1 MVNSSP
7 AYGYSSVPA
16 RVPERQTKTNIVVID
31 GHNLYNSK
39 VLDHHPPPRVD
50 RGDEDDDAYTRG
62 SSGGVD
68 DTWAEKN
75 STCLRE
81 ILNFLFRSDSRLYAE
96 KYGVTAEDYR
106 RQLRLYESPQA
117 LLKRPIGAYV
127 IEQTIWFVVKRQYR
141 FQTDNL
147 YNQLEDVAVQL
158 LNLCLRE
165 TPPKSQIVGPDILLL
180 ALTEYHNRLFSNYY
194 KWCDYLGEEPFPWQK
209 PPWMSEGYCSG
220 GPNDTPLTDVT
231 VMGCKETPPG
241 GAKTVLFSAALRQ
254 EAQQMM
260 YEVALFKL
268 LWGEAANL
276 RHTPELLCWLFHW
289 MCMAWDPEFKA
300 EEEFVDLIRD
310 VLQRIRDEQW
320 YLAST
325 LRSPDHGGRLLYDDI
340 NEVFWERAA
349 VSLLRKERAAAL
361 NERREA
367 ATRSQSW
374 HMDASIAEDRPGTS
388 GGPRLSFTR
397 ENLNMFVHKLLNGTK
412 PSEGI
417 KTFMERR
424 TYLQHVPVYLQ
435 VLRSFWRVIAWHGVT
450 FSLLFFLKA
459 VVDDESTAELAFT
472 WNRTVVTSVVLH
484 ALGPLFDLIL
494 LNWRALRKQHF
505 WQFFFQDNV
514 VSLTR
519 IIFFAV
525 VCAVVEIEGMQSPLL
540 HWNGTVGAAYLF
552 FYFAHGLHYYL
563 FVRVK
568 GQMPV
573 FHLLWRLPFVSYIV
587 KPSTFTGN
595 TPLLAEDIGHVARYI
610 LFWIPVIAL
619 KTSYWL
625 FCALPSLVEATKH
638 IELAIAR
645 PYIMGSMT
653 GFIERSP
660 TMLKTVLWTPA
671 FLIWLFDLQIFF
683 LLAGAIYGSLDG
695 CWRRVGFFKS
705 SRKIQKRLLPVLSS
719 APAFDVAS
727 LLKQTLRPGEKE
739 DRAISQRPK
748 LDRRE
753 SMRRAFSRVD
763 SVRAEGPIT
772 TVDSRAGSPQRSSTK
787 VQYQNCKDPYRNMVP
802 LLRTASLA
810 NRAVRGE
817 CVDDRAIARKRFGFL
832 WNEVVHSWRLE
843 DIISNAEAEKLCFNE
858 LPLLAIRNGDWSLT
872 RLPRREP
879 FIQWNRSTFRLPVYC
894 YCDVVLGFL
903 KKCEIFHHQI
913 NDSMARFGSK
923 AHIARQFFREHLSDD
938 PDHQDPRF
946 EDLLHIEACTE
957 IAEALC
963 LYVAR
968 YFEHGADLV
977 DAMMDLWNWLKEDG
991 SRLLWINLISL
1002 KDLVPVLD
1010 RLFTVLQRTG
1020 TWGKNADSDLHK
1032 CNEKLKQGLSCLVLL
1047 PSSDP
1052 EKLVTAELPDAVKEY
1067 LTNINICF
1075 GTPRRE
1081 TMPSVFPQ
1089 PVEVE
1094 EVNGMVRQFQI
1105 IMSHTQQL
1113 HLAQEESISHDP
1125 YLMPMTAEQMAEY
1138 RCLHAI
1144 LCEADADVFTGE
1156 PDENIQRP
1164 LLPQTEESDASKL
1177 LLAKT
1182 EHAVKMYFR
1191 RATRILRASNPYFTT
1206 TEADRRLKHFANS
1219 LLMKMP
1225 ESPEI
1230 HKMISMV
1237 TLTPYYREEAALDLQ
1252 DLEKPTEEGVSK
1264 MELLRSLHQTEFE
1277 HFLERVDRE
1286 KEMFTIHQELENRVT
1301 DSPRERRQAAADVR
1315 FQMLQ
1320 SGLLQRYDRFCEA
1333 LQEWASYRGQVLIRT
1348 VRGMMYHERAI
1359 RMQAYLEQT
1368 PYESLHLCHDLNRL
1382 DFGQLESIRS
1392 PEAELWLEVL
1402 QIPPAYELSTTVAST
1417 ARLKYQYIVAA
1428 QEFGNDN
1435 KVMPAP
1441 AGKELAPAAR
1451 SSLLRKIWLYKL
1463 LVRNPN
1469 LRIATIEAEVDRR
1482 GVPTGHKLSRLY
1494 RLTANP
1500 DLLRER
1506 VATPATHLQ
1515 AVGEIRSRYER
1526 KMVGVPVRAA
1536 RMPKPFVPLPH
1547 MPFCNEEDS
1556 APSEPFS
1563 IKTRAGKKSGDTDSE
1578 AGERSGA
1585 STNSCHGSFTSGGC
1599 AGDSVRNNSYTVV
1612 AKPHAREGPPV
1623 GAEVAHKT
1631 TKVPNWVQEERK
1643 RLLNTVG
1650 HLDRADCNPAAVD
1663 SEWPAYPEECTEDEY
1678 YSSDRMSEMREEF
1691 GKAEPIHRKEASFQ
1705 DGAAPGAF
1713 DSKLANMIRRIQQ
1726 RKSQDQEAAQHAQT
1740 LLRKMTAKSG
1750 LPPQRLPTTT
1760 AERNDSDIVGLTPSL
1775 HVRSEAKHLAIR
1787 GSTVGTTSCNKSS
1800 ASVRS
1805 SLPSCHPLDERFSAN
1820 HMFGQ
1825 KPSAWTGTHSFKANL
1840 QPSWSTWREA
1850 TIRDSTKSIYVEDEK
1865 QCLTLLERQHSR
1877 ELARDRDFFAR
1888 ACRPR
1893 TSLSPTDDSSEM
1905 RGSQNT
1911 IRRNIFSELSNA
1923 FSSGAASFFMEE
1935 VTEETGSLEDGD
1947 VQRGLQHINRRGR
1960 RNSIITLHSLR
1971 AQEIVVQSSERGD
1984 TSQSAAMLTC
1994 SSGAACSAPPGGERG
2009 VSITMNGDNDE
2020 RTTGH
2025 ILKFRND
2032 GFHAN
2037 APPLTREQQRSGDK
2051 TPHEQQAGTHDH
2063 AGRQIQQQIVSSET
2077 CATRQRRSSYSG
2089 GEEGPDVPRTFAD
2102 RVAMFEELFGK
2113 KARRTLSTP
2122 ESRKA
2127 GNEAKGSQSGRRPE
2141 MIWLSRRGPM
2151 RLEAVYTV
2159 RLPLVLDE
2167 KGEPWARYPIIGPG
2181 KPENQNHAMIFTRME
2196 TMQVVDM
2203 NMEGYLEE
2211 TLKLRNLLQEFVAHP
2226 RMRILGF
2233 REHIFTE
2240 NVSSLASY
2248 MALQENIFTT
2258 TNQRF
2263 YHEPLQ
2269 VRMHYGHPDV
2279 FDRFF
2284 VQTCGSCSKASNGI
2298 NLSEDVFAGFN
2309 CTARGYSVRHV
2320 DYIQCGKGRDV
2331 GLQQVVMFEKK
2342 IAGGNAEQMLSR
2354 DVCRMA
2360 ANMDFF
2366 RLLSMYFSGPGFF
2379 LNSLVLFLAAYV
2391 TLYVKCIFSFSKH
2404 KYKGVTES
2412 ALQYV
2417 IAPTTYVQFQ
2427 LGLLLV
2433 VPLVVW
2439 LFVEKGC
2446 WAALTRSVD
2455 IILKL
2460 AVAYYNFMVG
2470 TKASVIDHVL
2480 IYGGAKYQETGRGF
2494 VIAHATMKDLWQ
2506 FYYFTHFS
2514 IGLEMMM
2521 LLFIYSGYCDF
2532 DAGLYFLDVWPLLL
2546 MALSLLFVPFLFNPL
2561 GMYYP
2566 RLLEDFSS
2574 WRKWMSSADVRQDKA
2589 SWLAW
2594 WRSEMEG
2601 RCGIAWHHQ
2610 LLLVIRLC
2618 RFLVLSIG
2626 MVSCVAMSIKASD
2639 LDCVIYLFGTAGCL
2653 LFLVIFLDDLKLA
2666 SPNWNTVLSLVLC
2679 CTATVLLGWA
2689 ISTERLTLSALLA
2702 STAAFLIFSYGLL
2715 EISFALLGR
2724 WAVRNDILA
2733 EAARTF
2739 HYIGGY
2745 FLFLIPIL
2753 LSVFTL
2759 SFHKIQTRILFNPN
2773 FVTIVKSGLVQRAEV
2788 MKKGHGKE

>member
-1 MVNSSP
+1 MVRSSSP
-7 AYGYSSVPA
+7 YGHLSLSAGVPD
-16 RVPERQTKTNIVVID
+16 RQTKTNLVVID

-39 VLDHHPPPRVD
+39 VLDHHPPPRID
-50 RGDEDDDAYTRG
+50 RGGDDSEAYQR
-62 SSGGVD
+62 SSFGRVD
-68 DTWAEKN
+68 DIWAEKN
-75 STCLRE
+75 SACLRE
-81 ILNFLFRSDSRLYAE
+81 ILNFLFRSDSRFYAE
-96 KYGVTAEDYR
+96 KYGVAPEDYR
-106 RQLRLYESPQA
+106 RQLRLYENPQE

-158 LNLCLRE
+158 LNLCVRE
-165 TPPKSQIVGPDILLL
+165 TPKSSQVVGPDILFLT
-180 ALTEYHNRLFSNYY
+180 LTEYHSRLFANYY

-209 PPWMSEGYCSG
+209 PPWMTDGYCSG
-220 GPNDTPLTDVT
+220 GSNETPLTDVT
-231 VMGCKETPPG
+231 VMGCTETPTG
-241 GAKTVLFSAALRQ
+241 GPKTVIFSVEMRQ

-260 YEVALFKL
+260 YEVVLFKL

-289 MCMAWDPEFKA
+289 MCMAWDPDFKA

-320 YLAST
+320 YLAGT
-325 LRSPDHGGRLLYDDI
+325 LRSPDHGGRLMYDDI

-349 VSLLRKERAAAL
+349 VLLLREARDAAL
-361 NERREA
+361 HEIRETD
-367 ATRSQSW
+367 TRSQSW
-374 HMDASIAEDRPGTS
+374 NLEKNTDASIMEERPGHS
-388 GGPRLSFTR
+388 EGPRLSFTR
-397 ENLNMFVHKLLNGTK
+397 ENLNMFFHKLLNGTK
-412 PSEGI
+412 PGEGV

-424 TYLQHVPVYLQ
+424 TYVQHVPMYLQ
-435 VLRSFWRVIAWHGVT
+435 VLRSFWRVLAWHGVT
-450 FSLLFFLKA
+450 FALLFFLRA
-459 VVDDESTAELAFT
+459 VFDDESAAELAFA

-484 ALGPLFDLIL
+484 AVGPLFDLIL
-494 LNWRALRKQHF
+494 LNWRALTKQHF

-514 VSLTR
+514 VSLMR
-519 IIFFAV
+519 IIFLVV
-525 VCAVVEIEGMQSPLL
+525 VCAIIGIEGMQSPLL
-540 HWNGTVGAAYLF
+540 QWNGTAGAAYLL

-563 FVRVK
+563 FVRVN

-573 FHLLWRLPFVSYIV
+573 FHLLWKLPFVSCIV

-595 TPLLAEDIGHVARYI
+595 TPLLAEDIGHVIRYI
-610 LFWIPVIAL
+610 LFWVPVITL

-645 PYIMGSMT
+645 PCGVSSMT
-653 GFIERSP
+653 VFIERSP
-660 TMLKTVLWTPA
+660 AMLKAVLWTPA

-719 APAFDVAS
+719 APTFDVGS
-727 LLKQTLRPGEKE
+727 LLKQTLSPGEKKE
-739 DRAISQRPK
+739 DRVPNKRPK

-763 SVRAEGPIT
+763 SV
-772 TVDSRAGSPQRSSTK
+772 
-787 VQYQNCKDPYRNMVP
+787 P

-810 NRAVRGE
+810 NRAVHCE
-817 CVDDRAIARKRFGFL
+817 VLDDRAIARKRFGFL

-872 RLPRREP
+872 
-879 FIQWNRSTFRLPVYC
+879 
-894 YCDVVLGFL
+894 
-903 KKCEIFHHQI
+903 KCEIFHHQI
-913 NDSMARFGSK
+913 SDSMARFGSK
-923 AHIARQFFREHLSDD
+923 AHVARQFFHEHLSDD
-938 PDHQDPRF
+938 PDHQDPRQAFKPVHSKRF

-957 IAEALC
+957 VAEALC
-963 LYVAR
+963 LYFAR

-977 DAMMDLWNWLKEDG
+977 DSMIDLWSWLKEDG
-991 SRLLWINLISL
+991 SRLLWINLLSL
-1002 KDLVPVLD
+1002 KDLVPILD
-1010 RLFTVLQRTG
+1010 QLFTVLQRTG
-1020 TWGKNADSDLHK
+1020 TWGKNRDSDLNK
-1032 CNEKLKQGLSCLVLL
+1032 CTEKLKQALSCLILL

-1052 EKLVTAELPDAVKEY
+1052 ETLVAAELPDVVKEY

-1075 GTPRRE
+1075 SIPRRE
-1081 TMPSVFPQ
+1081 TIPSVYPQ

-1105 IMSHTQQL
+1105 VMSHTQQL
-1113 HLAQEESISHDP
+1113 QLAQEECLSHDP
-1125 YLMPMTAEQMAEY
+1125 HLMPMTAEQMAEY
-1138 RCLHAI
+1138 RCLHAV
-1144 LCEADADVFTGE
+1144 LCEADADVFVGE
-1156 PDENIQRP
+1156 PDEGAQR
-1164 LLPQTEESDASKL
+1164 LLIPQTAEPAASSL

-1191 RATRILRASNPYFTT
+1191 RAARILRVSNPYLTT
-1206 TEADRRLKHFANS
+1206 TEADRRLKQFANS

-1237 TLTPYYREEAALDLQ
+1237 TLTPYYREDAALDLQ
-1252 DLEKPTEEGVSK
+1252 DLEKPTDEGVSK
-1264 MELLRSLHQTEFE
+1264 MELLRSLHPIEFE
-1277 HFLERVDRE
+1277 HFLERVDRD

-1301 DSPRERRQAAADVR
+1301 DSLMERRQAAADVR
-1315 FQMLQ
+1315 FQLLQ

-1368 PYESLHLCHDLNRL
+1368 SYESLHLCHDLNRL

-1402 QIPPAYELSTTVAST
+1402 RPPPAYELSTAVASI

-1435 KVMPAP
+1435 KVKPAP
-1441 AGKELAPAAR
+1441 LGKVLAPATR
-1451 SSLLRKIWLYKL
+1451 SSLLRKLWLYKL

-1469 LRIATIEAEVDRR
+1469 LRIATIEAEVDER
-1482 GVPTGHKLSRLY
+1482 GVATGHKLSKLY
-1494 RLTANP
+1494 RLTADP

-1506 VATPATHLQ
+1506 IAAPPTHAQ
-1515 AVGEIRSRYER
+1515 VVGEIRSRYER
-1526 KMVGVPVRAA
+1526 KMVVLPVPAA
-1536 RMPKPFVPLPH
+1536 RMPKPFVPVPH

-1563 IKTRAGKKSGDTDSE
+1563 IRTRAGKKSGDTDSE
-1578 AGERSGA
+1578 AGPRSGSSA
-1585 STNSCHGSFTSGGC
+1585 DSCHSGFTPA
-1599 AGDSVRNNSYTVV
+1599 AGDSLKKCPSFSGARS
-1612 AKPHAREGPPV
+1612 HATETPQV
-1623 GAEVAHKT
+1623 AEVIASKT
-1631 TKVPNWVQEERK
+1631 TGKPKWVQEENS
-1643 RLLNTVG
+1643 RLLKRIG
-1650 HLDRADCNPAAVD
+1650 HLDGADQNGAAVD
-1663 SEWPAYPEECTEDEY
+1663 VEWTEYAEECTEDEDDSPD
-1678 YSSDRMSEMREEF
+1678 SSSEKQERLGM
-1691 GKAEPIHRKEASFQ
+1691 AERLRRKEACPQ
-1705 DGAAPGAF
+1705 DEPVSGTLDRKIA
-1713 DSKLANMIRRIQQ
+1713 DMIRRIQQ
-1726 RKSQDQEAAQHAQT
+1726 RKRQDQKAAEHAQT

-1750 LPPQRLPTTT
+1750 LPLRRLST
-1760 AERNDSDIVGLTPSL
+1760 AMMQGNDSDTAEATHSQWT
-1775 HVRSEAKHLAIR
+1775 RNEAKHLASCD
-1787 GSTVGTTSCNKSS
+1787 STLGTKISCTEPSSS
-1800 ASVRS
+1800 ACATLSACIGLDNRFTRNHVFGQSDSAWAGTRS
-1805 SLPSCHPLDERFSAN
+1805 SED
-1820 HMFGQ
+1820 
-1825 KPSAWTGTHSFKANL
+1825 NL
-1840 QPSWSTWREA
+1840 QARCAPSHKSPLRRSTTDIHLEE
-1850 TIRDSTKSIYVEDEK
+1850 ED

-1877 ELARDRDFFAR
+1877 ELARDREFVAW
-1888 ACRPR
+1888 ACQ
-1893 TSLSPTDDSSEM
+1893 LPTLLAPTNEDEEK
-1905 RGSQNT
+1905 GNAQNS
-1911 IRRNIFSELSNA
+1911 IQPDGFGKLPCLLPCE
-1923 FSSGAASFFMEE
+1923 AASSLLEQI
-1935 VTEETGSLEDGD
+1935 TEETDSMKDGEAPL
-1947 VQRGLQHINRRGR
+1947 GLQHANRRR
-1960 RNSIITLHSLR
+1960 RSSIITLHSVR
-1971 AQEIVVQSSERGD
+1971 AQEISCRQNERGD
-1984 TSQSAAMLTC
+1984 TSLAATELPSALALPWSAQTESGRRESCKVKSGNEEPAMSHPL
-1994 SSGAACSAPPGGERG
+1994 R
-2009 VSITMNGDNDE
+2009 
-2020 RTTGH
+2020 
-2025 ILKFRND
+2025 FRND
-2032 GFHAN
+2032 SIHAS
-2037 APPLTREQQRSGDK
+2037 APSATHEQGCSCDVTLPQQQRGTL
-2051 TPHEQQAGTHDH
+2051 TPG
-2063 AGRQIQQQIVSSET
+2063 GRQTLQQNASTGNRI
-2077 CATRQRRSSYSG
+2077 ARQRRSSYSG
-2089 GEEGPDVPRTFAD
+2089 EKEGSRASSTFAD
-2102 RVAMFEELFGK
+2102 RVAMFEKLFGRK
-2113 KARRTLSTP
+2113 GGVATSTP
-2122 ESRKA
+2122 GSRKP
-2127 GNEAKGSQSGRRPE
+2127 GHSGKGLQHGRRPE
-2141 MIWLSRRGPM
+2141 MVWLSRRGPM

-2167 KGEPWARYPIIGPG
+2167 KGEPWGRYPIIGPG

-2379 LNSLVLFLAAYV
+2379 LNALVLFLAAYV

-2427 LGLLLV
+2427 LGLLLI

-2455 IILKL
+2455 IFLKL

-2494 VIAHATMKDLWQ
+2494 VISHATMKDLWQ
-2506 FYYFTHFS
+2506 FYYFTHFC

-2521 LLFIYSGYCDF
+2521 LLFIYSGYCGF

-2574 WRKWMSSADVRQDKA
+2574 WRKWMSSPDVRHDKA

-2594 WRSEMEG
+2594 WRSEMET

-2610 LLLVIRLC
+2610 LILVIRLF

-2626 MVSCVAMSIKASD
+2626 MVSCVAM
-2639 LDCVIYLFGTAGCL
+2639 
-2653 LFLVIFLDDLKLA
+2653 
-2666 SPNWNTVLSLVLC
+2666 
-2679 CTATVLLGWA
+2679 
-2689 ISTERLTLSALLA
+2689 
-2702 STAAFLIFSYGLL
+2702 
-2715 EISFALLGR
+2715 
-2724 WAVRNDILA
+2724 
-2733 EAARTF
+2733 TF

-2745 FLFLIPIL
+2745 FVFLVPIL